1 MGAGAARRASCR
13 RIYMGI
19 RGRCQCLPC
28 RHGRSVIARLEVE
41 AGRCSSFC
49 TCNTTAGRP
58 HWCPDP
64 LRIFGLFALT
74 SPCISAGATL
84 SGLRHSLHRAFH
96 MRDCR
101 LSLPSIPSP
110 LVSMGSS
117 SSLPTHQ
124 ARPRASL
131 PPAKPGQAP
140 PRGSPVPFLP
150 LLDVKS
156 RVGAPRP
163 HATCRSGVHGPQAS
177 EYKYLA
183 ISSSVPSL
191 FYPHSSHSSS
201 PFQHIFP
208 FQHFLPFPHY
218 SITFTTPCYYS

>member
-1 MGAGAARRASCR
+1 
-13 RIYMGI
+13 MGI

-131 PPAKPGQAP
+131 TTRQAGQAP
-140 PRGSPVPFLP
+140 PRASLAPLLP
-150 LLDVKS
+150 LLEVTS
-156 RVGAPRP
+156 MGGGPRP
-163 HATCRSGVHGPQAS
+163 QATYMSGAHGPQAS
-177 EYKYLA
+177 EYKYLP
-183 ISSSVPSL
+183 ISSSVSSL
-191 FYPHSSHSSS
+191 LHPHSSHSSP
-201 PFQHIFP
+201 PFHP
-208 FQHFLPFPHY
+208 FHPFPPY
-218 SITFTTPCYYS
+218 SITFNILCYYS